1 MIRYKRLPK
10 DIEKKIRLLHDFF
23 REDSNITFAY
33 LFGGLVKERKSPLH
47 DVDVAV
53 YVKDIKRFNYMNLM
67 VRLSSFLGTDE
78 IDLVVL
84 NISPLSLTGRIVQSR
99 RVIIDKNPFLRHR
112 FESDILRKYFDFS
125 IKERDILQRRYG
137 IG

>member
-1 MIRYKRLPK
+1 MPK